1 MTTTQNITCISC
13 PVGCALA
20 VTLTDGAVTKVE
32 GQTCPRGELYA
43 KKECVNPTRIF
54 TSSVP
59 VEGGSVA
66 MVSLKTASDV
76 PKDKLFACAEAMKNV
91 VVQAPVAIGD
101 VIVANVA
108 GTGVDVIATRNV
120 TAG

>member
-1 MTTTQNITCISC
+1 MITTQYITCISC
-13 PVGCALA
+13 PVGCPLT

-59 VEGGSVA
+59 VTGGTVA
-66 MVSLKTASDV
+66 MLSLKTASDV
-76 PKDKLFACAEAMKNV
+76 PKDKLFACSEALKNV
-91 VVQAPVAIGD
+91 TVTAPVRIGD
-101 VIVANVA
+101 VIVADVA
-108 GTGVDVIATRNV
+108 GTGVDIIATRNIPV
-120 TAG
+120 A